1 MLIPVAGQ
9 DLFPTIDAGM
19 MKLHIRAAT
28 GTRIEET
35 ERIIDNIERAIRKV
49 IPRED
54 LGDISDTIG
63 LPQYFNLAF
72 YQTDS
77 IGPQDSDMLI
87 QLKPGHRPTEGYT
100 EKIRALLKHD
110 FPDVEGYFQA
120 ADIVSQVLNFGL
132 PGSDRRAGDR
142 QRYQLGLRDGL
153 EAPDQDASDSWTD
166 RYSDCAAPRLSDAAS
181 QCRSFQGAATRSR
194 PIGGRQRSFDIADSS
209 FLLSPNFWLDPK
221 NGVNYNVNVQVPQH
235 IVDSVGELV
244 NTPLTAT
251 SWTEPYVRRN
261 SRQCRHR

>member
-1 MLIPVAGQ
+1 
-9 DLFPTIDAGM
+9 M
-19 MKLHIRAAT
+19 MKLHVRAAT

-77 IGPQDSDMLI
+77 IGPQDADMLI

-100 EKIRALLKHD
+100 EKIRALLTHD

-132 PGSDRRAGDR
+132 PAAIDVQVIGNDINSDYEVASK
-142 QRYQLGLRDGL
+142 LH
-153 EAPDQDASDSWTD
+153 DQDASDS
-166 RYSDCAAPRLSDAAS
+166 RAHGYSHRATSRLSDAAGKR
-181 QCRSFQGAATRSR
+181 RSLQSAGARSR
-194 PIGGRQRSFDIADSS
+194 SS
-209 FLLSPNFWLDPK
+209 PRLRAIS
-221 NGVNYNVNVQVPQH
+221 
-235 IVDSVGELV
+235 
-244 NTPLTAT
+244 
-251 SWTEPYVRRN
+251 
-261 SRQCRHR
+261 